1 MNWLKKNI
9 AFFFFIF
16 SLSYAYC
23 IIPDSLDTKTTN
35 SIDSSST
42 NGGTFKPIQDLAI
55 KQPIKDK
62 GFEMKKSP
70 WGAIWRSI
78 VLPGWGQIYVE
89 KYWKAPLFL
98 AAYGTCIYLTIDN
111 HIKFIDAADIYD
123 KAKQTNPNDPMLPIL
138 KSRREFYRDNRDQ
151 SAFFLLGVYIISAV
165 DAYVGAHLYD
175 FDVSDD
181 VVMKIYPI
189 INRDWVQIQL
199 IISW

>member
-1 MNWLKKNI
+1 MTWLKI
-9 AFFFFIF
+9 YITFFFFIF
-16 SLSYAYC
+16 SIQYAYC
-23 IIPDSLDTKTTN
+23 NIPDSLDTKNKN
-35 SIDSSST
+35 SSDSSSSQA
-42 NGGTFKPIQDLAI
+42 FKPIQDIAL

-62 GFEMKKSP
+62 GFQMKKSP
-70 WGAIWRSI
+70 WGAVWRSI

-98 AAYGTCIYLTIDN
+98 AAFGTCIYLTVDN

-123 KAKQTNPNDPMLPIL
+123 KTKQANPKDPTLPLL
-138 KSRREFYRDNRDQ
+138 KNRREFYRDNRDQ

-181 VVMKIYPI
+181 VTMKICPI
-189 INRDWVQIQL
+189 IYQDWVKIQL